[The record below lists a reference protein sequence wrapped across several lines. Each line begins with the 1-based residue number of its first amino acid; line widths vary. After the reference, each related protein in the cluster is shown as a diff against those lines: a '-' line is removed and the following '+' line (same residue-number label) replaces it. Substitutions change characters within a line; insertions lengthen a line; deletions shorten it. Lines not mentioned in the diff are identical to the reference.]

1 VKKLITVLLGLAMAL
16 GTVTLSL
23 AGEQQDQGAIAGSKK
38 ARKGGKRK
46 GKRGKKGKGMRNRN
60 GGGQTPGGAPTTQ
73 P

>member
-1 VKKLITVLLGLAMAL
+1 MKRLITVVLGLAMAL

-23 AGEQQDQGAIAGSKK
+23 AGEQQDQGASETSRK

-60 GGGQTPGGAPTTQ
+60 GGGQTPGAAPATQ
-73 P
+73 L